1 MEKQVT
7 YRSMADDNSES
18 AFRMIDVGAKMVTQ
32 RIAVARGRIQMSP
45 DSFARVVARSLPKGD
60 VLALAEVAGILAA
73 KKTAEILP
81 LCHPLS
87 LDAVKLVCDP
97 DFQSHSVIVTCEA
110 RTSAKTGVEM
120 EALLGVN
127 AALLCIY
134 DLVKAIDPVLV
145 ISDVFLCKKSGGKS
159 GEWVSPL
166 LASSQI
172 DRAVLGSDVL
182 RGIRFAVVTV
192 SDRCWRGEADDVSG
206 PLACQFLKENGSS
219 DVESFLLP
227 DELDQIRTEIERQ
240 CKSAK
245 FDVIIISGGTG
256 VSPRD
261 VTPEALSPLWTKHL
275 SGFGELLRHSGASHN
290 YKAWLSRSSA
300 GLIGRTL
307 VVMLPGSPK
316 AVVEGLSVLKDL
328 IPHSV
333 EISKGGRH

>member
-1 MEKQVT
+1 MEKHVT
-7 YRSMADDNSES
+7 YRFMADDDSGS
-18 AFRMIDVGAKMVTQ
+18 AFRMIDVGAKIATQ

-45 DSFARVVARSLPKGD
+45 ASLARVVAKNVPKGD

-81 LCHPLS
+81 LCHPLG
-87 LDAVKLVCDP
+87 LDAVRLVCEP
-97 DFQSHSVIVTCEA
+97 DFQSQSVIVTCEA

-134 DLVKAIDPVLV
+134 DLVKAIDPVLL

-166 LASSQI
+166 LTSTQKDDGVPRAS
-172 DRAVLGSDVL
+172 VLS
-182 RGIRFAVVTV
+182 GIRFAVVTV
-192 SDRCWRGEADDVSG
+192 SDRCSRGEAEDVSG
-206 PLACQFLKENGSS
+206 PLACRFLQENGST

-227 DELDQIRTEIERQ
+227 DDLDLIRTQIE
-240 CKSAK
+240 SHSLSGN
-245 FDVIIISGGTG
+245 FDVIVISGGTG
-256 VSPRD
+256 ISPRD

-275 SGFGELLRHSGASHN
+275 SGFGELLRHSGAPYNS
-290 YKAWLSRSSA
+290 KAWLSRSSA

-316 AVVEGLSVLKDL
+316 AVIEGLSVLKDL